1 MASMSAGGPQGDDL
15 DLERAEFED
24 ESDKELRCGS
34 CGVPI
39 AGFYFTAGGSLVC
52 ERCRLQLEERRSQ
65 GSSLG
70 RLSRAGLFGGVA
82 AVIGAGLWALVTH
95 LTGYEIGLVAIVVG
109 WAVGSAVHVGSGAR
123 GGPAYQLLAVFLTYM
138 AIVSTYAPYVIEG
151 LSKASEGELS
161 AEAGEPMEAT
171 DAAAPFE
178 SMAQPEELRSLA
190 DPMGADSGVLVADEL
205 EAEEDYAQALEVSDL
220 TAGEQAVAV
229 VAFVVIVLAIAA
241 AAPFLAGA
249 ENIIGILIIGIALW
263 EAWRRNRRVEFSFEG
278 PFEVGKP
285 PPAAV

>member
-1 MASMSAGGPQGDDL
+1 MESMSGGGPQGDDL
-15 DLERAEFED
+15 DFERAEFGE
-24 ESDKELRCGS
+24 ESAEELQCGS

-70 RLSRAGLFGGVA
+70 RLFRAGLFGGVA
-82 AVIGAGLWALVTH
+82 AGVGAALWALVTH

-151 LSKASEGELS
+151 LNQASQGELS
-161 AEAGEPMEAT
+161 AEAGEPT
-171 DAAAPFE
+171 
-178 SMAQPEELRSLA
+178 
-190 DPMGADSGVLVADEL
+190 GADSGVLVGDEGV
-205 EAEEDYAQALEVSDL
+205 AEEEYAQGLDVPDL
-220 TAGEQAVAV
+220 TVGEQAVATAV
-229 VAFVVIVLAIAA
+229 FVVIVLAIAA

-249 ENIIGILIIGIALW
+249 ENIIGLLIIGIALW
-263 EAWRRNRRVEFSFEG
+263 EAWRRNRRVEFAFEG
-278 PFEVGKP
+278 PFEVGKQ
-285 PPAAV
+285 PPAAL